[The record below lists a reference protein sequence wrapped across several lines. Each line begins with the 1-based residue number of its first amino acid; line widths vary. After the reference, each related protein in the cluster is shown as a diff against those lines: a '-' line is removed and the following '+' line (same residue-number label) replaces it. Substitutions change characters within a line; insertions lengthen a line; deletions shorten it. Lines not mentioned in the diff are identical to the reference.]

1 MKCHTLNRMLRY
13 LTGAFIGLVA
23 LAAIAADPPPSA
35 PSPTANRKI
44 QPNDV
49 IFIRVVGEA
58 DLTMDRR
65 VGADG
70 KITYPYLDEIV
81 VKDKSLTEVE
91 RMIRDGLKDDYIINP
106 QVTVD
111 FKEYV
116 KDYVNVSGMVGMPGR
131 IELPIDRRLDI
142 LDVLS
147 LARDLTPR
155 ANPDKIE
162 LRRAGKEVQV
172 FKMKA
177 LRAINDP
184 DKKIYIEP
192 GDTIH
197 VQEAVF

>member
-1 MKCHTLNRMLRY
+1 
-13 LTGAFIGLVA
+13 
-23 LAAIAADPPPSA
+23 
-35 PSPTANRKI
+35 
-44 QPNDV
+44 
-49 IFIRVVGEA
+49 
-58 DLTMDRR
+58 MDRR

-70 KITYPYLDEIV
+70 KITYPYLDEIS
-81 VKDKSLTEVE
+81 VKEKSLAEVE

-116 KDYVNVSGMVGMPGR
+116 KEYVNVSGQVGMPGR

-147 LARDLTPR
+147 LARDLTLR
-155 ANPDKIE
+155 ADQDHIE
-162 LRRAGKEVQV
+162 LRRSGKEPQV

-184 DKKIYIEP
+184 EKKIYVEP
-192 GDTIH
+192 GDQIY
-197 VQEAVF
+197 VKESKF